1 MRWSWLDL
9 SSETPH
15 AKVVFTVCVFIVAF
29 FLLTKP
35 KERARMLGPIKS
47 EHWSSILTFAL
58 IIIGFIGFTSIMGWN
73 LNPPVTQTLQK
84 VVLVEGMTND
94 DSEDKSDS
102 KSNKDTDSEDESN
115 SDNADIKMP
124 KTDQDLESD
133 SDSDAGQV
141 KPTKAKTIKEMDK
154 ECKVLKGNPLKPY
167 CSAWVCNDN
176 MNVMHGHKDM
186 DVCKKYGGVLLQWS
200 VDKKSKK
207 GDWVIHHNAKHS
219 EK

>member
-1 MRWSWLDL
+1 MLMRWSWLDL

-15 AKVVFTVCVFIVAF
+15 AKLVFTICVLIVAF

-84 VVLVEGMTND
+84 VVLVEGMSNE

-102 KSNKDTDSEDESN
+102 ESDSDNDDKAMQKVDKESDSE
-115 SDNADIKMP
+115 
-124 KTDQDLESD
+124 

-141 KPTKAKTIKEMDK
+141 KPTKAKSIKEMDK